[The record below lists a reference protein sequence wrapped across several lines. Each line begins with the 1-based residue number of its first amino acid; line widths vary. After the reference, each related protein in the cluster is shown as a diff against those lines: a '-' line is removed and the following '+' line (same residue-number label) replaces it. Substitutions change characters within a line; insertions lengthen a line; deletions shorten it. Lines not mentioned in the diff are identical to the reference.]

1 MSCDIIIEDAG
12 HYLKDQIISLF
23 ELFPNLKKNGVFVI
37 EELDFPDTRKDMNQD
52 MDKNTLYNILK
63 LIIKKKDFHSKF
75 ITKKQKEFFLKN
87 VKKINIYKGRF
98 NKIAFI
104 RRK

>member
-1 MSCDIIIEDAG
+1 MRYDIIIEDAG

-23 ELFPNLKKNGVFVI
+23 KLFPNLKKNGIFII

-52 MDKNTLYNILK
+52 MDQNTLYNILK

-75 ITKKQKEFFLKN
+75 ITTKEKEFFLKN
-87 VKKINIYKGRF
+87 VKKINIYNGRF

-104 RRK
+104 RKK